1 MTFLLSRFEG
11 QIPLGSIVGNETE
24 VNGVT
29 PAIIGSILLLNTMIL
44 GFSFPGPWDSESFT
58 LGIIGMT
65 GLGFWYVSWYRFTFN
80 RKGLIPWL
88 DNWKS
93 PEKSSKQVFFVG
105 ALTILLA
112 WVAGNPLQEFL
123 PKPTGLVL
131 LLIGLLISLS
141 GIYSMLALGP
151 LADSISEE

>member
-11 QIPLGSIVGNETE
+11 QIPVGSIVGNETE
-24 VNGVT
+24 VNAVT

>member
-11 QIPLGSIVGNETE
+11 QIPVGSIVGNETE

-65 GLGFWYVSWYRFTFN
+65 GLGFWYVAWYRFTFK

-93 PEKSSKQVFFVG
+93 PEKSSKQVLAVG
-105 ALTILLA
+105 VLTIALS
-112 WVAGNPLQEFL
+112 WVAGNPLQEYL
-123 PKPTGLVL
+123 PEPTGLVL

-141 GIYSMLALGP
+141 GIYSSLALGP
-151 LADSISEE
+151 LADKSSEE

>member
-11 QIPLGSIVGNETE
+11 QIPVGSIVGNETE

-29 PAIIGSILLLNTMIL
+29 PAIIGSLLLLNTMIL
-44 GFSFPGPWDSESFT
+44 GISFPGPWDSESFT

-88 DNWKS
+88 DNWNN
-93 PEKSSKQVFFVG
+93 PEQSSKQVLAVG
-105 ALTILLA
+105 VFTIVISWA
-112 WVAGNPLQEFL
+112 AGNLLQEYL
-123 PKPTGLVL
+123 PDPTGLVL

-151 LADSISEE
+151 PADSIADE

>member
-1 MTFLLSRFEG
+1 M
-11 QIPLGSIVGNETE
+11 PVGSIVGNERE

-44 GFSFPGPWDSESFT
+44 GFSIPGPWDSESFT

-88 DNWKS
+88 DNWES
-93 PEKSSKQVFFVG
+93 PEKSSKQVLSAG
-105 ALTILLA
+105 AVTIFLA
-112 WVAGNPLQEFL
+112 WAAGNPLQEFL
-123 PKPTGLVL
+123 PDPTGLVL

-151 LADSISEE
+151 LSDSISEE

>member
-1 MTFLLSRFEG
+1 MTFLLSRFEALMPIG
-11 QIPLGSIVGNETE
+11 TDVATSEGVDGSVPAIVG
-24 VNGVT
+24 
-29 PAIIGSILLLNTMIL
+29 SLLILNTMIL

-65 GLGFWYVSWYRFTFN
+65 GLGFWYVAWYRFTFK

-88 DNWKS
+88 DNWNN
-93 PEKSSKQVFFVG
+93 PEQSSKQVLAVG
-105 ALTILLA
+105 LFTITLSWA
-112 WVAGNPLQEFL
+112 AGNPLQEYI
-123 PKPTGLVL
+123 PAPTGLVL

>member
-1 MTFLLSRFEG
+1 MTFLVSRFEALMPIG
-11 QIPLGSIVGNETE
+11 IDVATSEGVDGSI
-24 VNGVT
+24 
-29 PAIIGSILLLNTMIL
+29 PAIVGSLLILNTMIL

-65 GLGFWYVSWYRFTFN
+65 GLGFWYVAWYRFTFK

-93 PEKSSKQVFFVG
+93 PEKSSKQVLAVG
-105 ALTILLA
+105 VLTIALS
-112 WVAGNPLQEFL
+112 WVAGNPLQEYL
-123 PKPTGLVL
+123 PEPTGLVL

-141 GIYSMLALGP
+141 GAYSMLALGP
-151 LADSISEE
+151 LADSTSEE

>member
-1 MTFLLSRFEG
+1 MTILLSRFEG
-11 QIPLGSIVGNETE
+11 QVLVGSIVGNETE

-29 PAIIGSILLLNTMIL
+29 PAIIGSILLLNTIIL

-88 DNWKS
+88 DNWKT
-93 PEKSSKQVFFVG
+93 PEKSSKQVLAVG
-105 ALTILLA
+105 VFTIILS
-112 WVAGNPLQEFL
+112 WTAGNPLQEYL
-123 PKPTGLVL
+123 PDPTGLVL

-151 LADSISEE
+151 LADKSSEE

>member
-1 MTFLLSRFEG
+1 MTFLLSRFEALMPIG
-11 QIPLGSIVGNETE
+11 SHVTTSEVAEGSI
-24 VNGVT
+24 
-29 PAIIGSILLLNTMIL
+29 PAIIGSLLILNTMIL

-65 GLGFWYVSWYRFTFN
+65 GLGFWYVAWYRFTFK

-93 PEKSSKQVFFVG
+93 PEKSSKQVLAVG
-105 ALTILLA
+105 VLTIALS
-112 WVAGNPLQEFL
+112 WVAGNPLQEYL
-123 PKPTGLVL
+123 PEPTGLVL

-141 GIYSMLALGP
+141 GAYSMLALGP
-151 LADSISEE
+151 LADSTSEE

>member
-11 QIPLGSIVGNETE
+11 QIPVGSIVGNETE

-88 DNWKS
+88 DNWKILS
-93 PEKSSKQVFFVG
+93 NHQNRFWPLEYSQSFYLWNAESSAEYLKIQQVG
-105 ALTILLA
+105 IAT
-112 WVAGNPLQEFL
+112 N
-123 PKPTGLVL
+123 
-131 LLIGLLISLS
+131 GLLISLS

-151 LADSISEE
+151 LADSIGDE